1 MIIKR
6 KLIRIDTP
14 PGHQGFLGPDHTAR
28 AVIQRDYSESDPF
41 IMLMDD
47 VLDKKNN
54 DPVGGRHPH
63 GGFETVTL
71 IVDGEMGDES
81 DKMSAGDFQIMTAG
95 SGIIHTEAIK
105 EKTFVRILQLWLNL
119 PREQRWVE
127 PRVQNI
133 SHERVPVVSQDGLN
147 IKIYS
152 GSLSGVS
159 SPLSNYTPLIVA
171 EINLSG
177 GITTTQLIPANFN
190 TFLYVLNGTVSI
202 GDDEQVVRT
211 NQVGWLDKYFESE
224 QSELKLTAGDSGA
237 RMILYSGQP
246 QGDPIVSHGPFIGD
260 NQQDIIRLYNDYR
273 QGKLKH
279 ISSVA
284 EGQQVNL

>member
-1 MIIKR
+1 MVIKR
-6 KLIRIDTP
+6 KLVRIDTP
-14 PGHQGFLGPDHTAR
+14 PGQQGFLGPDHTAR
-28 AVIQRDYSESDPF
+28 AVIQTEYSESDPF

-54 DPVGGRHPH
+54 DPVGGPHPH

-71 IVDGEMGDES
+71 IVEGEMGDES

-119 PREQRWVE
+119 PKQQRWVE
-127 PRVQNI
+127 PRVQNY
-133 SHERVPVVSQDGLN
+133 SHDRVPVASGEGLN

-159 SPLSNYTPLIVA
+159 SPISNYTPLIVA
-171 EINLSG
+171 EINLKG
-177 GITTTQLIPANFN
+177 GISTTQLIPANFT
-190 TFLYVLNGTVSI
+190 TFLYVLKGSVSV
-202 GDDEQVVRT
+202 GDDEKVVGT
-211 NQVGWLDKYFESE
+211 NQVGWLDKYSEKE

-237 RMILYSGQP
+237 RVILYSGQP

-260 NQQDIIRLYNDYR
+260 NQQDIIRLYDDYR
-273 QGKLKH
+273 HGKLQH

-284 EGQQVNL
+284 EGQQVKL

>member
-1 MIIKR
+1 MVIKR

-28 AVIQRDYSESDPF
+28 AVIQRNYSESDPF

-47 VLDKKNN
+47 VLNKNN
-54 DPVGGRHPH
+54 DDPVGGPHPH

-71 IVDGEMGDES
+71 IIEGEIGDGL
-81 DKMSAGDFQIMTAG
+81 DKMHAGDFQIMTAG
-95 SGIIHTEAIK
+95 SGIIHTEKIE
-105 EKTFVRILQLWLNL
+105 EKTSVRILQLWLNL
-119 PREQRWVE
+119 PKEQRWVE

-133 SHERVPVVSQDGLN
+133 SHDRVPVVSRDGLN

-159 SPLSNYTPLIVA
+159 SPVYNYAPLIVA
-171 EINLSG
+171 EINLNG
-177 GITTTQLIPANFN
+177 GIATTQHIPANFT
-190 TFLYVLNGTVSI
+190 TFLYVIKGNVI
-202 GDDEQVVRT
+202 VGDVDEVIHA
-211 NQVGWLDKYFESE
+211 NQVGWLDKYSESE

-237 RMILYSGQP
+237 RVILYSGQP

-260 NQQDIIRLYNDYR
+260 NQQDIIRLYDDYR
-273 QGKLKH
+273 QGKLQH

-284 EGQQVNL
+284 ESQQIKL